1 MREERSHGQV
11 RTGVRW
17 QIGVPFN
24 GELEEPDPSIV
35 LIKRPGSGR
44 NLRSNLGIGIRILDP
59 PFQSLEGAEQ
69 PQVSLDMFWGQA
81 ETRRNGGDA

>member
-1 MREERSHGQV
+1 MNS
-11 RTGVRW
+11 
-17 QIGVPFN
+17 PFN
-24 GELEEPDPSIV
+24 GELKEPDPSIF
-35 LIKRPGSGR
+35 LFERHGSRR
-44 NLRSNLGIGIRILDP
+44 NFRSNLGIGIGILDP